1 MYTFAPTGIAGIGE
15 VPWGSH
21 VCQFFSGASDLRDI
35 LVPYFKA
42 GLENNEQCLMVA
54 TEPFSADDAR
64 AALRAAVADFDARE
78 KRGQIAIHDVRA
90 WYDSDSVIDGD
101 EIVAGLLTSEAQ
113 ARADGYTGF
122 RTHGNIGWLARH
134 QWNDFRDYEAGVSR
148 ALKGRRMISMCSY
161 CLDTCEPRDVLD
173 VVTNHGFAVTKSDGW
188 SCVEIV
194 PVQAKDELVLQPR
207 AVALPADREL
217 GALLEY
223 LPAAFYTTD
232 ANGCLTSF
240 NEAAARLW
248 RRRPPYGAAVHDAFS
263 MIAFDG
269 EAVPPDQSPASI
281 AIASGAR
288 VDGME
293 ACIETPDGTQT
304 PCAFYSTP
312 IPDKDGGVAGTVN
325 MMIDITRQKESH
337 DRQSFLV
344 RELDHRIKNN
354 LATIQA
360 LAGATARNSKTVD
373 EFQKAFMGRIG
384 ALSKTHSLITAND
397 REHVSLKQLLD
408 NELGMYDEGRRV
420 TLSGPEIVLPAH
432 IAVSYGMTIH
442 ELTTNALKYGA
453 LAVPG
458 GQLDVSWRSEG
469 ARLTLRWKESNVPIG
484 AQPSRVGFGTQLLR
498 RLLPQQ
504 LGAEVDIRFEPDGL
518 NATIAIEL
526 T

>member
-1 MYTFAPTGIAGIGE
+1 MT
-15 VPWGSH
+15 
-21 VCQFFSGASDLRDI
+21 
-35 LVPYFKA
+35 
-42 GLENNEQCLMVA
+42 
-54 TEPFSADDAR
+54 
-64 AALRAAVADFDARE
+64 
-78 KRGQIAIHDVRA
+78 
-90 WYDSDSVIDGD
+90 
-101 EIVAGLLTSEAQ
+101 
-113 ARADGYTGF
+113 
-122 RTHGNIGWLARH
+122 
-134 QWNDFRDYEAGVSR
+134 
-148 ALKGRRMISMCSY
+148 
-161 CLDTCEPRDVLD
+161 
-173 VVTNHGFAVTKSDGW
+173 
-188 SCVEIV
+188 
-194 PVQAKDELVLQPR
+194 
-207 AVALPADREL
+207 
-217 GALLEY
+217 
-223 LPAAFYTTD
+223 
-232 ANGCLTSF
+232 
-240 NEAAARLW
+240 
-248 RRRPPYGAAVHDAFS
+248 
-263 MIAFDG
+263 AFDG
-269 EAVPPDQSPASI
+269 EAIPSGQSPVSI

-458 GQLDVSWRSEG
+458 GQLNVSWRSEG
-469 ARLTLRWKESNVPIG
+469 ATLTLRWKESNVPIG

-504 LGAEVDIRFEPDGL
+504 LGAEVDITFEPDGL
-518 NATIAIEL
+518 NAAIAIEL